1 MNAMQTHGA
10 PSWSELTTTDPQAAM
25 QFYGE
30 LLGWTFEAMPM
41 AGGSYQVVKV
51 KGESVAGIMSM
62 PPGAPAIP
70 PAWGTYLTVDHVD
83 EAVKRAEGLGAKIMV
98 PPTDIPGVGR
108 FSVLS
113 DPQGAMISLI
123 TYEQST
129 GD

>member
-25 QFYGE
+25 QFYGQ

-41 AGGSYQVVKV
+41 EGMTYNVVKV
-51 KGESVAGIMSM
+51 GDQSVAGIMGM
-62 PPGAPAIP
+62 PPGAPAMP
-70 PAWGTYLTVDHVD
+70 PNWGTYMTVDNVD
-83 EAVKRAEGLGAKIMV
+83 ECAKRAESLGGKIMV

-108 FSVLS
+108 FTVLG
-113 DPQGAMISLI
+113 DPQGAMVSLI
-123 TYEQST
+123 TYEKNT

>member
-1 MNAMQTHGA
+1 MNAMQTQGA

-25 QFYGE
+25 QFYGA

-41 AGGSYQVVKV
+41 EGGTYQVVKV
-51 KGESVAGIMSM
+51 EGESVAGIMGMS
-62 PPGAPAIP
+62 PGAPAMP
-70 PAWGTYLTVDHVD
+70 PAWGTYVTVDNVD
-83 EAVKRAEGLGAKIMV
+83 ACVKRAEGLGAKITV

-113 DPQGAMISLI
+113 DPQGAAISLI
-123 TYEQST
+123 TYERAT